1 MARTG
6 TAHRE
11 QPPLPRRGGGFH
23 PALRNALNRRNRGV
37 GGVRETRTETGAAFV
52 SRPRSEQDGETR
64 PPPLPAFSFTR
75 FFLHRTHTYA
85 YNTSRDA
92 YPRATPPG
100 MNTYGG
106 QCIDVRTRSTLAAPR
121 FRRFS
126 LLFIACRS
134 IIISYLISFSRI
146 VRAFSRSRTF
156 SQIKNFTM
164 RYICFVKILIQRICR
179 ALFQRII
186 DF

>member
-126 LLFIACRS
+126 LLFIPACRS
-134 IIISYLISFSRI
+134 IIISYLISLSRI
-146 VRAFSRSRTF
+146 VQARVFSLPHF
-156 SQIKNFTM
+156 FPNKKFH
-164 RYICFVKILIQRICR
+164 Y
-179 ALFQRII
+179 ALHMFR
-186 DF
+186 